1 MILRDHISII
11 LTAAAVRRDQWKAL
25 VDNFGELQ
33 AVDAPNFDPGDV
45 VDELWEVWGG
55 MELDPEDTEAKDMSD
70 ALTEAID
77 AVQAAMKKGK
87 FYE

>member
-11 LTAAAVRRDQWKAL
+11 LTSAEVRRDQWQEVA
-25 VDNFGELQ
+25 NHG
-33 AVDAPNFDPGDV
+33 DPSEIN
-45 VDELWEVWGG
+45 DELYEAYSADLEKGKTECQD
-55 MELDPEDTEAKDMSD
+55 MADT
-70 ALTEAID
+70 LTQAID